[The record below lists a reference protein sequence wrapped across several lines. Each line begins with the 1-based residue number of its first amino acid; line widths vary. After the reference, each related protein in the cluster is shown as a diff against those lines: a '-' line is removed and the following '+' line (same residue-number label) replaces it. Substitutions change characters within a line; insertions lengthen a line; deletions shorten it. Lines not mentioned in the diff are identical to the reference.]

1 MAGKFENLE
10 IKGLDE
16 IERRLQ
22 QLPEKL
28 RRKSI
33 RKVMTESAE
42 IIRSEAAR
50 RCRRN
55 PKGPTWRKSGHL
67 ADAIARKVTVRAE
80 ASTAKIGIDY
90 TKAHHGHLVEFGH
103 RVVVHKKDTGKR
115 TRKFPFMRPAFD
127 GQGDRALEVLLDGLK
142 KAVEAEA

>member
-1 MAGKFENLE
+1 MASKFENLE

-22 QLPEKL
+22 RLPEKL

-33 RKVMTESAE
+33 KKVMTDSAE
-42 IIRSEAAR
+42 TIRSEAAR
-50 RCRRN
+50 RCRKN
-55 PKGPTWRKSGHL
+55 PKGPTWPKTGHL
-67 ADAIARKVTVRAE
+67 ADAVAQKVSVKAE
-80 ASTAKIGIDY
+80 KSTAKIGIDY
-90 TKAHHGHLVEFGH
+90 SKAHHGHLVEFGH
-103 RVVVHKKDTGKR
+103 RIVVHKKDTGKR

-127 GQGDRALEVLLDGLK
+127 SKGDEALDTLLDGLK